1 MTGVVRTAVSET
13 EAMIQLAER
22 PAEVVLADTAVTRPD
37 SVGFTRRVLA
47 RAPQAQLVLFGAED
61 PRVAAA
67 AVAAGARG
75 VIRGVEHDL
84 VSVVAK
90 ALLLLL
96 LPVRPQGMP
105 INSAN
110 VQPAT
115 VGCAGRNNNSA
126 TARGLHRDGLAMA
139 GSPAMLPN
147 SPMVPA
153 QRGDGP
159 GMAAGGF
166 SYGGD
171 DLRLVWRLI
180 AESSLGSAQ
189 ELIHQ
194 VDPVRAARLAAQVA
208 AVTNSSSADP
218 EDLHFLLLAYVRACY
233 DHDGDVPDR
242 LPQLTRLAALLVDA
256 HRPELAQQL
265 WRLVAAAGDHRA
277 FVYLGR
283 LLEDTG
289 RVPEAV
295 EQYWQA
301 GSDPTARE
309 ALMRLT
315 TSGHGDRL
323 EAVTEQRSDGSSMS
337 TGRRLTVTE
346 RELQVLRGMADGKSN
361 AEIGRELFVSEDSV
375 KTHARRLFR
384 KLGARDR
391 AHAVAAGFRA
401 GLVT

>member
-1 MTGVVRTAVSET
+1 VRTVLVCVRTPLAAQTVASTAARLGMTGVVRTAISET
-13 EAMIQLAER
+13 EAMIRLAER

-105 INSAN
+105 INGTNA
-110 VQPAT
+110 QPAT
-115 VGCAGRNNNSA
+115 VAGGARNTNSA
-126 TARGLHRDGLAMA
+126 AARTAYQNGLGM
-139 GSPAMLPN
+139 GSPNSAAVPAMLPN

-153 QRGDGP
+153 QRGDAP
-159 GMAAGGF
+159 
-166 SYGGD
+166 
-171 DLRLVWRLI
+171 I
-180 AESSLGSAQ
+180 
-189 ELIHQ
+189 
-194 VDPVRAARLAAQVA
+194 DPVTGRPMVAWPGNETQVG
-208 AVTNSSSADP
+208 VADP
-218 EDLHFLLLAYVRACY
+218 APA
-233 DHDGDVPDR
+233 
-242 LPQLTRLAALLVDA
+242 
-256 HRPELAQQL
+256 
-265 WRLVAAAGDHRA
+265 
-277 FVYLGR
+277 
-283 LLEDTG
+283 
-289 RVPEAV
+289 
-295 EQYWQA
+295 
-301 GSDPTARE
+301 
-309 ALMRLT
+309 
-315 TSGHGDRL
+315 
-323 EAVTEQRSDGSSMS
+323 
-337 TGRRLTVTE
+337 GRRLTLTE

-361 AEIGRELFVSEDSV
+361 AEIGRELFVSEDTV

-401 GLVT
+401 GLVA

>member
-13 EAMIQLAER
+13 EAMIRLAER

-47 RAPQAQLVLFGAED
+47 RAPQAQVVLFGAED

-105 INSAN
+105 INGAN
-110 VQPAT
+110 AQPAT
-115 VGCAGRNNNSA
+115 VAGGARNNNS
-126 TARGLHRDGLAMA
+126 TAVRGPYGPGLGMPNGAGLPAMA
-139 GSPAMLPN
+139 PN

-153 QRGDGP
+153 QRGDAP
-159 GMAAGGF
+159 
-166 SYGGD
+166 
-171 DLRLVWRLI
+171 L
-180 AESSLGSAQ
+180 
-189 ELIHQ
+189 
-194 VDPVRAARLAAQVA
+194 DPA
-208 AVTNSSSADP
+208 
-218 EDLHFLLLAYVRACY
+218 
-233 DHDGDVPDR
+233 
-242 LPQLTRLAALLVDA
+242 
-256 HRPELAQQL
+256 
-265 WRLVAAAGDHRA
+265 
-277 FVYLGR
+277 
-283 LLEDTG
+283 TG
-289 RVPEAV
+289 RPMVAWPGNEAGLGV
-295 EQYWQA
+295 ADAQ
-301 GSDPTARE
+301 P
-309 ALMRLT
+309 
-315 TSGHGDRL
+315 
-323 EAVTEQRSDGSSMS
+323 
-337 TGRRLTVTE
+337 TGRRLTLTE

-361 AEIGRELFVSEDSV
+361 AEIGRELFVSEDTV

-401 GLVT
+401 GLVA

>member
-1 MTGVVRTAVSET
+1 VRTVLVCVRTPLAAQTVASTAARLGMTGVVRTAVSET
-13 EAMIQLAER
+13 EAMIRLAER

-96 LPVRPQGMP
+96 LPVRPQPGMP

-110 VQPAT
+110 AQPAT
-115 VGCAGRNNNSA
+115 VAGGVRNNNSA
-126 TARGLHRDGLAMA
+126 AARGLHREGMPMGAPN
-139 GSPAMLPN
+139 GPGVPAMMPN

-153 QRGDGP
+153 QRGDAP
-159 GMAAGGF
+159 
-166 SYGGD
+166 
-171 DLRLVWRLI
+171 L
-180 AESSLGSAQ
+180 
-189 ELIHQ
+189 
-194 VDPVRAARLAAQVA
+194 DPA
-208 AVTNSSSADP
+208 
-218 EDLHFLLLAYVRACY
+218 
-233 DHDGDVPDR
+233 
-242 LPQLTRLAALLVDA
+242 
-256 HRPELAQQL
+256 
-265 WRLVAAAGDHRA
+265 
-277 FVYLGR
+277 
-283 LLEDTG
+283 TG
-289 RVPEAV
+289 RPMVAWPGNETGVGVADA
-295 EQYWQA
+295 Q
-301 GSDPTARE
+301 P
-309 ALMRLT
+309 
-315 TSGHGDRL
+315 
-323 EAVTEQRSDGSSMS
+323 
-337 TGRRLTVTE
+337 TGRRLTLTE

-361 AEIGRELFVSEDSV
+361 AEIGRELFVSEDTV

-401 GLVT
+401 GLVA